1 MLIEEKARAYDRVS
15 KEVKDFF
22 EGRQKMYSD
31 VSQTLEYLFPE
42 LKEPEDEKIRKTII
56 RFFKDQYSNETEM
69 YDGSVTVGK
78 AIAWLEKQG
87 EQKNKIN
94 SCKFTCEDILALECS
109 MKTAKITKGGDE
121 LYKILVPLYNKI
133 HNAYL
138 DELQG
143 EQKPVDKVE
152 LKFKVGDWIAN
163 DYCVGKVMALTDDA
177 YLLDSEQGI
186 PFSYEHNAHLWTI
199 QDANDGDVLVASDGS
214 IFLFAGVVDCACKY
228 YVALT
233 TDNYIKINK
242 EEKGGY
248 WETSRAVYPATK
260 EQRDLL
266 FSKMKKAGYEWDAD
280 KKELSKRV
288 IDEGKAEMDYCFTK
302 MMNGEKVSPTWS
314 EEDEDAIEMAIIA
327 LEDMYDEDEPNTT
340 YGGYNLPFNKAAERL
355 KSFKERILPQS
366 KQEWSEDDERML
378 EEVKFNFAY
387 NKDKM
392 TDSLITQY
400 NRFFDKIKSLKPQPK
415 QEWSE
420 EDERLC
426 SCIIEEQEESLDNV
440 KNDKYGHSEII
451 SDLKEMYRERIDW
464 LKSLRQRIGG

>member
-94 SCKFTCEDILALECS
+94 SYKFTCEDILALECS

-152 LKFKVGDWIAN
+152 PKFKVGDWIAN

-199 QDANDGDVLVASDGS
+199 QDANDGDVLVSSDGS
-214 IFLFAGVVDCACKY
+214 IFLFAGVVDSACKY

-260 EQRDLL
+260 EQCDLL
-266 FSKMKKAGYEWDAD
+266 FKKMKEKGYEWDAE
-280 KKELSKRV
+280 KKKLSRRV
-288 IDEGKAEMDYCFTK
+288 IDEGKSEMDYCFTK
-302 MMNGEKVSPTWS
+302 MMNGEKVSPIWS
-314 EEDEDAIEMAIIA
+314 EEDKNF
-327 LEDMYDEDEPNTT
+327 MYDTLTNLIHLKDN
-340 YGGYNLPFNKAAERL
+340 GDGYCNVGKCIDWL
-355 KSFKERILPQS
+355 
-366 KQEWSEDDERML
+366 
-378 EEVKFNFAY
+378 
-387 NKDKM
+387 
-392 TDSLITQY
+392 
-400 NRFFDKIKSLKPQPK
+400 KSLKDRVQPK

-464 LKSLRQRIGG
+464 LKSLKQRIGGGL